1 MNHTKMVQNK
11 QKKQENSKSSK
22 EVRTKR
28 KKRKLEETNGKKE
41 TNGHIEQPPAKKQKV
56 ENNDSSK
63 KQSKK
68 KILKQILKNEQ
79 KATSLKAVCNKFNEQ
94 IQIDNKEDNSIFL
107 QTLWK
112 ISDKVSI
119 NTIITSV

>member
-1 MNHTKMVQNK
+1 MG
-11 QKKQENSKSSK
+11 SSK
-22 EVRTKR
+22 EVRSKR
-28 KKRKLEETNGKKE
+28 KKRKLDVTADKTQNGC
-41 TNGHIEQPPAKKQKV
+41 IEVPPSKKQKV
-56 ENNDSSK
+56 DLTK

-79 KATSLKAVCNKFNEQ
+79 KTASLKAVCNKFNKQ
-94 IQIDNKEDNSIFL
+94 IQIDNKDDNTIFL

-119 NTIITSV
+119 NTLISNV